1 MTEQQQYTV
10 LSSKNG
16 IEVRHYPA
24 YVLVQ
29 VREPGDFF
37 PAGNRAFQPLLSYI
51 SGNNASNQKISMTA
65 PVIQQPDGEEDHLI
79 SFVMPKSFDFESLP
93 LPVSSRLKI
102 VPVAEHYAAALKF
115 SGGWNEARF
124 ADKGEELLA
133 TVKSF
138 GLEPQ
143 GSVYWA
149 RFDPPFKPA
158 FLKRNEALIRVKAP
172 TEGKL

>member
-1 MTEQQQYTV
+1 MTEQQPYSV
-10 LSSKNG
+10 LSSTDG
-16 IEVRHYPA
+16 LELRLYPA

-51 SGNNASNQKISMTA
+51 SGNNAFGQKISMTA
-65 PVIQQPDGEEDHLI
+65 PVIQEPLGEQDHLV
-79 SFVMPKSFDFESLP
+79 SFVMPKNFDLENLP
-93 LPVSSRLKI
+93 FPGSERLK
-102 VPVAEHYAAALKF
+102 VVAVAEHFAAVIKF
-115 SGGWNEARF
+115 SGGWNETKFKA
-124 ADKGEELLA
+124 KGEELVA
-133 TVKSF
+133 KAKSA
-138 GLEPQ
+138 GLETE

-172 TEGKL
+172 R

>member
-1 MTEQQQYTV
+1 MTEQQPYTV
-10 LSSKNG
+10 LSSKDG
-16 IEVRHYPA
+16 LELRHYPA

-37 PAGNRAFQPLLSYI
+37 AAGNRAFQPLLSYI
-51 SGNNASNQKISMTA
+51 SGNNAGQQKISMTA
-65 PVIQQPDGEEDHLI
+65 PVLQQPEGEADHLV
-79 SFVMPKSFDFESLP
+79 SFVLPKSFDFESLP

-102 VPVAEHYAAALKF
+102 VPVAEHYAAVLKF

-124 ADKGEELLA
+124 AEKGEELFA
-133 TVKSF
+133 KVKKA
-138 GLEPQ
+138 GLETE

-158 FLKRNEALIRVKAP
+158 FLKRNEALIRVKTP
-172 TEGKL
+172 REGN

>member
-1 MTEQQQYTV
+1 
-10 LSSKNG
+10 
-16 IEVRHYPA
+16 
-24 YVLVQ
+24 
-29 VREPGDFF
+29 
-37 PAGNRAFQPLLSYI
+37 
-51 SGNNASNQKISMTA
+51 
-65 PVIQQPDGEEDHLI
+65 
-79 SFVMPKSFDFESLP
+79 MPKSFDFESLP

>member
-1 MTEQQQYTV
+1 MTEQLPYTV
-10 LSSKNG
+10 ISSTDG
-16 IEVRHYPA
+16 LELRHYPA

-51 SGNNASNQKISMTA
+51 SGNNAANQRIAMTA
-65 PVIQQPDGEEDHLI
+65 PVLQAPDGEADHLV

-93 LPVSSRLKI
+93 LPLSSRLKI
-102 VPVAEHYAAALKF
+102 VPVAEHYASVIKF

-124 ADKGEELLA
+124 AEKGEELLA
-133 TVKSF
+133 KAKSA
-138 GLEPQ
+138 GLEPE

-172 TEGKL
+172 REGK